1 MYCDGSRRDP
11 QLTPAAGQFFFFG
24 GTFDPPHTGHQKI
37 VRHLLQTAPGA
48 RVIVMPAASAPLR
61 SDERLFSYRERFHLL
76 RRAFAQE
83 VAAGSVAISVL
94 ERRLPA
100 PNYTVNTLTA
110 LAGFCAQ
117 KPIVVIGGDQA
128 EKLPRWHRAEELFAQ
143 YEFLVFARGGATPNI
158 PGLRA
163 RYVPDFAEDIS
174 ATEMRALLAAVP
186 AASRL
191 KAAVAAVDPTGD
203 QPAK

>member
-1 MYCDGSRRDP
+1 
-11 QLTPAAGQFFFFG
+11 
-24 GTFDPPHTGHQKI
+24 
-37 VRHLLQTAPGA
+37 
-48 RVIVMPAASAPLR
+48 MPAASAPLR
-61 SDERLFSYRERFHLL
+61 RDERLFSYRERFHLL

-186 AASRL
+186 AASPMTKQAPVTRAADCASWLIDAHRPATHRL
-191 KAAVAAVDPTGD
+191 SRLCGTVMR
-203 QPAK
+203 